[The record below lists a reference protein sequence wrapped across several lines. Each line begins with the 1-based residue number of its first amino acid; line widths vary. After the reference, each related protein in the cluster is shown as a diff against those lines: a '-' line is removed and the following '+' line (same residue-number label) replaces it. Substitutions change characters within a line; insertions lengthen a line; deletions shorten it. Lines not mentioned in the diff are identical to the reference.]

1 MQKELLRN
9 VHHFCPEFTELPWS
23 RLATKTFWV
32 PNVCQ
37 EPDSITSSWPHFYC
51 YCSVT
56 KSCLTLCNPW
66 TAAHQ
71 DSLSFTTSWS
81 LLKFMSIESV
91 MLSNHLIL
99 CHPLLLCLQSFPA
112 SGSFPVSW
120 LCIRWPKYWSFSFNN
135 NPSNENS
142 GLIFFRM
149 DWFDLAVQGILK
161 SLL

>member
-99 CHPLLLCLQSFPA
+99 CRLHLLLPSIFPIITIFKKGYLR
-112 SGSFPVSW
+112 SMEQNRKPRDKSTH
-120 LCIRWPKYWSFSFNN
+120 RWTPYLWQRRQ
-135 NPSNENS
+135 EYT
-142 GLIFFRM
+142 M
-149 DWFDLAVQGILK
+149 E
-161 SLL
+161 